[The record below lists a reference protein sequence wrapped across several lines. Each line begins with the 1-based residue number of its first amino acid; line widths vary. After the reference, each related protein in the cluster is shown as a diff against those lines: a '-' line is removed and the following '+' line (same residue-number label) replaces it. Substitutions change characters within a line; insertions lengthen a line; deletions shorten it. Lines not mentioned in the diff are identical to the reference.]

1 MSKLSILDVKI
12 SNKNVLIRVDFNV
25 SIHDGKILDDT
36 RIRETI
42 PTLKYLLGKNNTLI
56 ILSHLGR
63 PKGQD
68 EKYSL
73 KPVCLRL
80 QKYLNQ
86 EVLFINQF
94 KKDPK
99 SIIARL
105 KKGSVVM
112 LENIRFNP
120 GEELNDKTYSKS
132 LAKLGEVYVNDAFAV
147 SHRAH
152 ASTVGITKFLPA
164 FAGLLLI
171 KEINVL
177 VKVLTK
183 PDRPVVSIIGGA
195 KISDKI
201 GLIKKQLDL
210 AQTVIVGGGIA
221 NTFLKAKGITIGKS
235 LVENEAVETARVL
248 LYEAASKHSALLL
261 PLDVIVKDSL
271 SGSISQKPVHQVL
284 DTDAIMDIGKEIIK
298 LFEKHILNAGTIIFN
313 GPVGKHEEAPFG
325 K

>member
-120 GEELNDKTYSKS
+120 GE
-132 LAKLGEVYVNDAFAV
+132 
-147 SHRAH
+147 
-152 ASTVGITKFLPA
+152 
-164 FAGLLLI
+164 
-171 KEINVL
+171 
-177 VKVLTK
+177 
-183 PDRPVVSIIGGA
+183 
-195 KISDKI
+195 
-201 GLIKKQLDL
+201 
-210 AQTVIVGGGIA
+210 
-221 NTFLKAKGITIGKS
+221 
-235 LVENEAVETARVL
+235 
-248 LYEAASKHSALLL
+248 
-261 PLDVIVKDSL
+261 
-271 SGSISQKPVHQVL
+271 
-284 DTDAIMDIGKEIIK
+284 
-298 LFEKHILNAGTIIFN
+298 
-313 GPVGKHEEAPFG
+313 
-325 K
+325 